1 MRDKN
6 IGFIGLG
13 NVGSKLANSIL
24 VGGYNLFIYDLNKKK
39 GSKLLKKGATWSNNI
54 KNLCEN
60 CTIIITC
67 LPSPKAV
74 VEVIENNN
82 GLNEF
87 INKKHLWIEMSTTD
101 ENEMKRLSQIIE
113 LKGAEVLESPVSG
126 GAHRSETGN
135 ISVFVAGKR
144 KIFNRAFPVLS
155 EIGYKILYCGNIGN
169 ASTLKVVT
177 NYLASVHLYSLGEAL
192 ITCKKYGLDLKTAY
206 QGIKISSGN
215 SFVHETESKVILSG
229 SYNVNFT
236 MDLACKDLN
245 LFNQLTKKYKI
256 STEISPLMLKVFNQA
271 RKKIGNRGWSTKI
284 VKLLEEKCNTNL
296 KSKGFPLKLKDD
308 QPRKKGIEV
317 KF

>member
-24 VGGYNLFIYDLNKKK
+24 VSGYNLFIYDLNKKK
-39 GSKLLKKGATWSNNI
+39 GSGLLKKGATWSDNI

-135 ISVFVAGKR
+135 IAVFVAGKR
-144 KIFNRAFPVLS
+144 KTFNRAFPVLS
-155 EIGYKILYCGNIGN
+155 EIGYEILYCGNIGN

-192 ITCKKYGLDLKTAY
+192 IICKKYGLDLKTAY

-236 MDLACKDLN
+236 MDLACKDLG
-245 LFNQLTKKYKI
+245 LFNQLTKKYNVP
-256 STEISPLMLKVFNQA
+256 TEISPLMLRIFNKA
-271 RKKIGNRGWSTKI
+271 RKKIGDRGWSTKI
-284 VKLLEEKCNTNL
+284 VKLLEEECNIDL
-296 KSKGFPLKLKDD
+296 RSKGFPLKLKDD
-308 QPRKKGIEV
+308 KPRKKGIEV